1 MLNKASV
8 VLKQC
13 QSGRPI
19 VGSYFQNVVGW
30 GTPLE
35 REKVSTRLI
44 VWGENHDGRFFCK
57 NEAMAQKMFLP
68 LLRSIKG
75 ARIGP
80 VVALMKCQ
88 KRGHIIKSGGAH
100 CVGTGRVSMD
110 LLRSNRMVQAIQ
122 DVDIAKLGI
131 EVGMPSRRRRA

>member
-44 VWGENHDGRFFCK
+44 VWGENQDGRFFGK
-57 NEAMAQKMFLP
+57 NEAVAQKMFLP
-68 LLRSIKG
+68 LLPSIKE
-75 ARIGP
+75 AKIGSI
-80 VVALMKCQ
+80 VALMKCQ
-88 KRGHIIKSGGAH
+88 KRGSIIKGGRAH
-100 CVGTGRVSMD
+100 CVGTGSVSPD
-110 LLRSNRMVQAIQ
+110 F
-122 DVDIAKLGI
+122 
-131 EVGMPSRRRRA
+131 